1 MKDKT
6 WTVEDVLSRLQELG
20 SEKNREGMKRYGINV
35 QTAFGVSPVTGRK
48 LAKQIGKNHSLA
60 LALWKT
66 KRHEARFIASLL
78 ADIEKTTPALMEK
91 WVKDFN
97 SWDLVDGVCG
107 NLFIKTPYAFDKAME
122 WSLRKEEFVKR
133 AGYTMMAELAVHDK
147 DAENE
152 NFFILFP
159 HIIRGATDER
169 NYVKKAVNWALRQIG
184 KRNKVLHQ
192 HALKTAYKI
201 LKTDNKTARWVAN
214 DAIRELRNRNK
225 FRVK

>member
-1 MKDKT
+1 MEDKI
-6 WTVEDVLSRLQELG
+6 WTVDDVLKKLQELG
-20 SEKNREGMKRYGINV
+20 SEKNREGMKHYGINV

-66 KRHEARFIASLL
+66 GKHEARFIASIL
-78 ADIEKTTPALMEK
+78 ADIEKATPTLLEK

-107 NLFIKTPYAFDKAME
+107 NLFIRTPYAFDKAME
-122 WSLRKEEFVKR
+122 WSHREEEFVKR

-147 DAENE
+147 NAEDKKYIT
-152 NFFILFP
+152 FLP
-159 HIIRGATDER
+159 HIIRGAEDER
-169 NYVKKAVNWALRQIG
+169 NFVKKAVNWALRQIG

-201 LKTDNKTARWVAN
+201 KRLENKAARWVAN
-214 DAIRELRNRNK
+214 DAIRELENTNK
-225 FRVK
+225 FRVR